1 MAVSSVNGVGQWH
14 SFEKQFNTQIQAVL
28 EIVDNGIDAATITS
42 HLRAQL
48 QTRHSQR
55 RASFEPQI
63 LRVFMDSH
71 SKGLIVQ
78 NSCLKEV
85 APMKEVLM
93 LHNSKKQATNQVG
106 EFGVGINQAC
116 ANVSDLSFIL
126 TKSWIASE
134 GNHRLELGILSK
146 DLQTENAF
154 VAPSMSFES
163 DDDILQMLNEAAAK
177 QKATIGKALKQYG
190 IEPLAAHFESLL
202 MNRKQDHMFVV
213 LFARFSSSDQISFS
227 DQASVLVRD
236 LQKYNERRS
245 KNLILQLKDEL
256 PRRYLHIDPNE
267 IEVFVEESPSS
278 SAKDGASSTKKANGD
293 PILFTYWQSRLVE
306 LTQFDLYLDRTKN
319 FTWETWLTPCPT
331 KKHIRIFLGFDALRL
346 SASSRSAECS
356 LHLHS
361 RQSGRLIKSESDARR
376 YLNLVTSGS
385 KYCQGLTILIDDVH
399 GALP

>member
-126 TKSWIASE
+126 TK
-134 GNHRLELGILSK
+134 K
-146 DLQTENAF
+146 
-154 VAPSMSFES
+154 
-163 DDDILQMLNEAAAK
+163 
-177 QKATIGKALKQYG
+177 
-190 IEPLAAHFESLL
+190 
-202 MNRKQDHMFVV
+202 
-213 LFARFSSSDQISFS
+213 
-227 DQASVLVRD
+227 
-236 LQKYNERRS
+236 
-245 KNLILQLKDEL
+245 
-256 PRRYLHIDPNE
+256 
-267 IEVFVEESPSS
+267 
-278 SAKDGASSTKKANGD
+278 
-293 PILFTYWQSRLVE
+293 
-306 LTQFDLYLDRTKN
+306 
-319 FTWETWLTPCPT
+319 
-331 KKHIRIFLGFDALRL
+331 
-346 SASSRSAECS
+346 
-356 LHLHS
+356 
-361 RQSGRLIKSESDARR
+361 
-376 YLNLVTSGS
+376 
-385 KYCQGLTILIDDVH
+385 
-399 GALP
+399 